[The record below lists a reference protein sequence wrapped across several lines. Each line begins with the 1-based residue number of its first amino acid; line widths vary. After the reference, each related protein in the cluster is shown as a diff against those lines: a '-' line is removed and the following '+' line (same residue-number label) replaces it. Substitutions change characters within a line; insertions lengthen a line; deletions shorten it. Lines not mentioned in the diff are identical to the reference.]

1 MDSGQPS
8 IPLPVIPLIDLGPAG
23 LDELARRMPDRVR
36 MLVGAANKLLPG
48 PVLDFMDHRSRAW
61 LAQNET
67 PYRAEIDAVAAM
79 PGVRGA
85 YGLNLSTEWA
95 CTTATADGRLVRTLD
110 WPIRGLGGAITV
122 VRHES
127 AAGRWFNVTWPGFIG
142 VLTGMAPGRFA
153 IAYNQ
158 APIRWATGLW
168 PIDWV
173 IERIRLKR
181 QRALPAPHL
190 IRRVFETCRDFRS
203 AFALLKETPIAYTG
217 LISIAGA
224 GGEAAIIERA
234 ERLAFV
240 HEGPGAIPNQW
251 LNSEWRGH
259 PRGID
264 SPGRLAQCRMLTHD
278 LRRLNS
284 SDLAWL
290 AYPML
295 NKLSRLL
302 VIADL
307 KTGDL
312 AVIGLEPEGKI
323 AVPATVPFAMNVL
336 A

>member
-1 MDSGQPS
+1 MDSGHPLAT
-8 IPLPVIPLIDLGPAG
+8 LPVIPLIDLGPAG

-48 PVLDFMDHRSRAW
+48 PVLDFMDVRSRAW
-61 LAQNET
+61 LARNET

-79 PGVRGA
+79 PGIRGA
-85 YGLNLSTEWA
+85 HGLNLSTEWA

-122 VRHES
+122 ARHES
-127 AAGRWFNVTWPGFIG
+127 PAGDWFNVTWPGFIG
-142 VLTGMAPGRFA
+142 VLTGIAPRRFA

-158 APIRWATGLW
+158 APIRWTTGLW

-173 IERIRLKR
+173 IERIRLNR
-181 QRALPAPHL
+181 HRALPATHL
-190 IRRVFETCRDFRS
+190 IRRVFETCRDFGE
-203 AFALLKETPIAYTG
+203 ALAMLKETPIGYTG

-224 GGEAAIIERA
+224 DGEAAIIERA
-234 ERLAFV
+234 EHLAFA

-264 SPGRLAQCRMLTHD
+264 SAGRLAQCRLLTRD
-278 LRRLNS
+278 LRSLG
-284 SDLAWL
+284 SDFGWL
-290 AYPML
+290 DYPML
-295 NKLSRLL
+295 NKLSRLI

-307 KTGDL
+307 KTGEL
-312 AVIGLEPEGKI
+312 AVMGLEPKGRI
-323 AVPATVPFAMNVL
+323 AVPATMPFTMNVL
-336 A
+336 S

>member
-1 MDSGQPS
+1 MDSRPGT
-8 IPLPVIPLIDLGPAG
+8 IELPVIPLIDLGAAG

-48 PVLDFMDHRSRAW
+48 PVLDFMDVRSRAW
-61 LAQNET
+61 LAANET
-67 PYRAEIDAVAAM
+67 PYRGEIEAVAAM

-85 YGLNLSTEWA
+85 HGLNLSTEWA

-122 VRHES
+122 ARHQS
-127 AAGRWFNVTWPGFIG
+127 AAGLWFNVTWPGFIG

-158 APIRWATGLW
+158 PPIRRTTGLW
-168 PIDWV
+168 PIDWA

-181 QRALPAPHL
+181 RHAIPATHL
-190 IRRVFETCRDFRS
+190 IRRVFETAGDFRE
-203 AFALLKETPIAYTG
+203 AFAMLKGTPIAYTG

-224 GGEAAIIERA
+224 KGEAAIIERA
-234 ERLAFV
+234 EHLAFV
-240 HEGPGAIPNQW
+240 HDGPGAIPNQW
-251 LNSEWRGH
+251 LNGEWRGH

-264 SPGRLAQCRMLTHD
+264 SAGRLTQCRLLARD
-278 LRRLNS
+278 LRSLGGDFS
-284 SDLAWL
+284 WL

-295 NKLSRLL
+295 NKLSRLV

-307 KTGDL
+307 ETGEL
-312 AVIGLEPEGKI
+312 AVMGLEPAGRI
-323 AVPATVPFAMNVL
+323 AAPATMPFAMNVL

>member
-1 MDSGQPS
+1 MKSSRPPAFPI
-8 IPLPVIPLIDLGPAG
+8 IPLVDLGPAG
-23 LDELARRMPDRVR
+23 LDELARRMPDRVQT
-36 MLVGAANKLLPG
+36 LVAAANRLLPG
-48 PVLDFMDHRSRAW
+48 PVLGFMDRRSRAW
-61 LAQNET
+61 LARNET

-85 YGLNLSTEWA
+85 HGLNLSTEWA

-122 VRHES
+122 VRQAS
-127 AAGRWFNVTWPGFIG
+127 AEGTWFNVTWPGFIG

-158 APIRWATGLW
+158 APIRWTTGLW
-168 PIDWV
+168 PIDWA
-173 IERIRLKR
+173 IERIRINR
-181 QRALPAPHL
+181 HRAMPATHL
-190 IRRVFETCRDFRS
+190 IRRVFETARDFDE
-203 AFALLKETPIAYTG
+203 ALALLKETPIAYTG

-224 GGEAAIIERA
+224 RGEAAIVERV
-234 ERLAFV
+234 EQLAFV

-251 LNSEWRGH
+251 LNPEWRGH

-264 SPGRLAQCRMLTHD
+264 SPGRLAQCRTLARD
-278 LRRLNS
+278 LRGLSGGDRT
-284 SDLAWL
+284 WL

-307 KTGDL
+307 KTGEL
-312 AVIGLEPEGKI
+312 AVTGFEPEGKI
-323 AVPATVPFAMNVL
+323 AVPATAPFAINVL
-336 A
+336 S

>member
-1 MDSGQPS
+1 MDSGYSSTGFPS
-8 IPLPVIPLIDLGPAG
+8 IPLIDLGPAG

-36 MLVGAANKLLPG
+36 LLVGAANKLLPG
-48 PVLDFMDHRSRAW
+48 PVLDFMDARSRAW
-61 LAQNET
+61 LARNET
-67 PYRAEIDAVAAM
+67 PYRAEIEAVAAM

-85 YGLNLSTEWA
+85 HGLNLSTEWA

-122 VRHES
+122 VRHAS
-127 AAGRWFNVTWPGFIG
+127 PAGPWFNVTWPGFIG

-173 IERIRLKR
+173 IERIRVQR
-181 QRALPAPHL
+181 HRALPAPHL
-190 IRRVFETCRDFRS
+190 IRRVFETCRDFKS
-203 AFALLKETPIAYTG
+203 AFAMVRETPIAYTG

-224 GGEAAIIERA
+224 DGEAAIVERA
-234 ERLAFV
+234 EHLAFV

-251 LNSEWRGH
+251 LNPEWRGH

-264 SPGRLAQCRMLTHD
+264 SPGRLAQCRLLARD
-278 LRRLNS
+278 LRSLS
-284 SDLAWL
+284 GSDLAWL

-307 KTGDL
+307 RTGAL
-312 AVIGLEPEGKI
+312 EVVGLEPQGRI
-323 AVPATVPFAMNVL
+323 AVPATMPFAINTL

>member
-1 MDSGQPS
+1 MDSGYSSTGFPS
-8 IPLPVIPLIDLGPAG
+8 IPLIDLGAAG

-36 MLVGAANKLLPG
+36 LLVGAANKLLPG
-48 PVLDFMDHRSRAW
+48 PVLDFMDARSRAW
-61 LAQNET
+61 LARNET
-67 PYRAEIDAVAAM
+67 PYRAEIEAVAAM

-85 YGLNLSTEWA
+85 HGLNLSTEWA

-122 VRHES
+122 VRHAS
-127 AAGRWFNVTWPGFIG
+127 PAGPWFNVTWPGFIG

-173 IERIRLKR
+173 IERIRVQR
-181 QRALPAPHL
+181 HRALPAPHL
-190 IRRVFETCRDFRS
+190 IRRVFETCRDFKS
-203 AFALLKETPIAYTG
+203 AFAMLRETPIAYTG

-224 GGEAAIIERA
+224 DGEAAIVERA
-234 ERLAFV
+234 EHLAFV

-251 LNSEWRGH
+251 LNPEWRGH

-264 SPGRLAQCRMLTHD
+264 SPGRLAQCRLLARD
-278 LRRLNS
+278 LRSLS
-284 SDLAWL
+284 GSDLSWL

-307 KTGDL
+307 RTGAL
-312 AVIGLEPEGKI
+312 EVVGLEPQGRI
-323 AVPATVPFAMNVL
+323 AVPATMPFAINTL